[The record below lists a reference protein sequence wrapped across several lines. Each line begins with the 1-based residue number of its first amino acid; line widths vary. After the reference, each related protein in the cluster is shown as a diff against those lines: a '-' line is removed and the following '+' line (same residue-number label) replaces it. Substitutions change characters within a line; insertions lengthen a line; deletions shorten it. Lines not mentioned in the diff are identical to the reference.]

1 MKVASHLLL
10 NGSSQKQS
18 NISLPRKSHHSE
30 KHGEGT
36 HSFLLLPSS
45 DDHSL
50 LSHLGSQCKENSR
63 VVQTDVWPSFFPA
76 IRHFQP

>member
-30 KHGEGT
+30 KHRERT

-45 DDHSL
+45 DDHNVREIL
-50 LSHLGSQCKENSR
+50 E
-63 VVQTDVWPSFFPA
+63 
-76 IRHFQP
+76 